1 MTASS
6 TPLPNALRVLFCA
19 TLAATLVA
27 CGGGGSSAPAPAAP
41 APTPAPAPAAAAT
54 QGFWTGSI
62 DGQTT
67 VSAVYLAE
75 GPGITLLQTG
85 PLTTLVVGTA
95 TVSLPAFAVT
105 GRRYDIASGT
115 VGNYSAAGTVVPKS
129 TLSFA
134 GAGLTPPY
142 TLSYNPAY
150 EVPARLQDVAGRWQ
164 AGFSGGTL
172 TLTLDIAA
180 NGAVTG
186 TNSSGCGYGG
196 TVAPHAGGVA
206 VFDVQLT
213 ESCPSAAANPLSG
226 IATLNAAKTALS
238 VALVTSTQ
246 SAATAF
252 QATR

>member
-1 MTASS
+1 MAAPSNVLS
-6 TPLPNALRVLFCA
+6 NALRVLFCA
-19 TLAATLVA
+19 TLAATLAA
-27 CGGGGSSAPAPAAP
+27 CGDGGSTVP
-41 APTPAPAPAAAAT
+41 APTPAPPAPAPAPAAAAT
-54 QGFWTGSI
+54 QGFWSGSI
-62 DGQTT
+62 DAQTT
-67 VSAVYLAE
+67 VSAIYLAE
-75 GPGITLLQTG
+75 GPAVTLVQKG
-85 PLTTLVVGTA
+85 PLTTLLVGTA
-95 TVSLPAFAVT
+95 TVAQPAFSVA
-105 GRRYDIASGT
+105 GRSYDITAGT
-115 VGNYSAAGTVVPKS
+115 VGSYGASGTVVPKS

-150 EVPARLQDVAGRWQ
+150 EVPARLPDVTGRWQ
-164 AGFSGGTL
+164 AVFSGGTL

-180 NGAVTG
+180 SGAVSG

-206 VFDVQLT
+206 VFDVQLI
-213 ESCPSAAANPLSG
+213 ESCPSMLASPLTG

-238 VALVTSTQ
+238 VALVSANQ